1 MIRQNLFSCG
11 YFASATLNIPIPR
24 LTNITN
30 CEQVD
35 AFLSGRRRRLKT
47 VIILFKTFQVLQK
60 LQQLSIIYI
69 KSQTEI
75 LI

>member
-35 AFLSGRRRRLKT
+35 AFLSGRRRRLNNVIFNKTYEKMT
-47 VIILFKTFQVLQK
+47 VI
-60 LQQLSIIYI
+60 
-69 KSQTEI
+69 SQR
-75 LI
+75 